1 MKTVTD
7 IAQELMRFPEQDVL
21 EVLDI
26 NSEDLVNRFMDK
38 VEEKYDYLV
47 DDFMWDEEQWDEDEL
62 TIIDDLEEYEDE

>member
-38 VEEKYDYLV
+38 IVDKYDYLS
-47 DDFMWDEEQWDEDEL
+47 EEFEEVDEDE
-62 TIIDDLEEYEDE
+62 DEDEDFYS